1 MKQVR
6 SNIFETN
13 SSSTHCLV
21 IASEEDWKK
30 FENGEKV
37 LDMETGELSPTPD
50 DFPKQNSNGQ
60 WEYEGET
67 YDDLFDIED
76 CCGDWL
82 ERNSMLY
89 AAYSND
95 DSHEDIVEHVD
106 GKVFVSIIGWE
117 A

>member
-30 FENGEKV
+30 FENGELV
-37 LDMETGELSPTPD
+37 LNMYEGELLPAPE
-50 DFPKQNSNGQ
+50 DFPKQNNEGK

-67 YDDLFDIED
+67 YDDLYEIAD
-76 CCGDWL
+76 CCVDWL
-82 ERNSMLY
+82 ERDAMLY
-89 AAYSND
+89 AAYTD
-95 DSHEDIVEHVD
+95 DDLHETIMEHVD
-106 GKVFVSIIGWE
+106 GKVIASIIGWE